1 MRDRRRR
8 SFPFAAASVLLASA
22 MQRGTS
28 VALGAVFVAAVVALV
43 WKGGKPTEPKPI
55 APAASAS
62 SAPIDAGIAALD
74 ASILDDPLFAEPI
87 ALTDAGASEGGREL
101 PPGSPKQVR
110 FGVVLVQYRGA
121 QGAPA
126 GMRSKDDAL
135 ALARTLAEQA
145 KTDFH
150 GAVAKGDPGSTDDAG
165 RMPRGMLE
173 PETEYVLFTLDKGGT
188 SDPIDTP
195 RGYWIVRRSE

>member
-1 MRDRRRR
+1 
-8 SFPFAAASVLLASA
+8 

-28 VALGAVFVAAVVALV
+28 VTLGAVFVAAVAALV
-43 WKGGKPTEPKPI
+43 WKGGNPADPRSI

-62 SAPIDAGIAALD
+62 SAPIDAGVASLD
-74 ASILDDPLFAEPI
+74 ASILDDPLFADPG
-87 ALTDAGASEGGREL
+87 ALVDAGAHEGGREL
-101 PPGSPKQVR
+101 PPGAPKQVR
-110 FGVVLVQYRGA
+110 FGVVLVQYHGA

-135 ALARTLAEQA
+135 ALARTLADQA
-145 KTDFH
+145 KGDFR
-150 GAVAKGDPGSTDDAG
+150 GTVAKGDPGSTDDAG
-165 RMPRGMLE
+165 RLPRGVLE
-173 PETEYVLFTLDKGGT
+173 PEAEYQLFTLEKGAT